1 MLFKQ
6 RCICLLPP
14 FLPQPYASVYSLL
27 CSELARDSSLHSK
40 QETADGAAHHRMH
53 LRTSW

>member
-1 MLFKQ
+1 MLSKQ

-27 CSELARDSSLHSK
+27 CSKLARDSSLHSSAQRCK
-40 QETADGAAHHRMH
+40 ETMALKLMCA
-53 LRTSW
+53 TP